1 MKKKM
6 KFLLP
11 IVLIIILVM
20 SLFSARSITRIRN
33 YGKLINYVGIV
44 RGAYSARHKTGN

>member
-33 YGKLINYVGIV
+33 YGKLIMWELYAGLL
-44 RGAYSARHKTGN
+44 SAS